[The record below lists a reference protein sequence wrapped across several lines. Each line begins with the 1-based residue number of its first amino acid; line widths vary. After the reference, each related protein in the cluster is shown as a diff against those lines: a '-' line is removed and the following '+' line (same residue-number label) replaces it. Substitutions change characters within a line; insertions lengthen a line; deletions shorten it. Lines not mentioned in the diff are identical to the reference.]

1 MKIPGAHLQM
11 VSKHKQI
18 FGNNHASA
26 YKNVRGQNHV
36 YIQTYRQTYVQSDF
50 NITHTHLTLF
60 ARCRNTNSFW
70 QNTENP
76 YRKIEPI
83 KVCANDSP
91 VIITILPVHVCQLIR
106 SILVDL
112 NKQKKKHN
120 SKLSFIIMTRMLC
133 LPLLFITSFTS
144 FLLKTQNRFFCQIR
158 KYLWYFLIKLIYK
171 ICLSFSYTSYS
182 VNSFII

>member
-1 MKIPGAHLQM
+1 M
-11 VSKHKQI
+11 
-18 FGNNHASA
+18 
-26 YKNVRGQNHV
+26 RGQNHV
-36 YIQTYRQTYVQSDF
+36 YIQTYRQTDVQSDF

-60 ARCRNTNSFW
+60 ARGRNTNSFW

-120 SKLSFIIMTRMLC
+120 SKLSFIIMTWMLC
-133 LPLLFITSFTS
+133 LPLLFITSF
-144 FLLKTQNRFFCQIR
+144 LLKTQNRYFFQKR
-158 KYLWYFLIKLIYK
+158 KYLWHVLIKLIYK
-171 ICLSFSYTSYS
+171 ICL
-182 VNSFII
+182 